1 MVYCRRWKADSR
13 MAQNWQTRLIHSS
26 AKVPG
31 GFRALSVPVE
41 RASTVLFPDCE
52 SAIGGWNVEADG
64 YTYGI
69 HGTPTVHALAGRIA
83 ELEGG
88 VRTLLVSSG
97 LEALTLVDM
106 AMLSAGSHVLL
117 PDNVYGPNRLLAV
130 QLLRRFG
137 VEASFYPADAGA
149 KVAEHFRPNTH
160 LIWVESP
167 GSITM
172 EVQDVP
178 AIAAAAHAHGVI
190 VAMDNTWAAGVL
202 FKAFEHGVDISVQAL
217 TKYVGGHSD
226 LLMGSVTVRDEALL
240 ERLGETRWR
249 MGLSVSPD
257 ECSLALRGLQTL
269 AVRLRQAEASGLTIA
284 NWIST
289 QLEIQTVL
297 HPALASCPGHAFWKR
312 DFSAASGLFSFVF
325 LPRFSGAQVRAFVN
339 ALDLFEI
346 GYSWA
351 GTTSLAVAYDLNH
364 SRGASPYGD
373 RLVRLS
379 IGMEDTGDLIA
390 DLKQALAGMQTAQ

>member
-1 MVYCRRWKADSR
+1 
-13 MAQNWQTRLIHSS
+13 MAQNWQTKLIHTN
-26 AKVPG
+26 AKVPE

-41 RASTVLFPDCE
+41 RASTVVFPDCE
-52 SAIGGWNVEADG
+52 SAVGGWDVEADG

-88 VRTLLVSSG
+88 VRTLLVPSG
-97 LEALTLVDM
+97 LAALTLVDM
-106 AMLSAGSHVLL
+106 AMLSAGSHVLM
-117 PDNVYGPNRLLAV
+117 PDNVYVPNRLLAIK
-130 QLLRRFG
+130 LLQRCG

-149 KVAEHFRPNTH
+149 KVVEHFRPTTH

-178 AIAAAAHAHGVI
+178 AIAAAAHTHGI
-190 VAMDNTWAAGVL
+190 AVAMDNTWAAGVL
-202 FKAFEHGVDISVQAL
+202 FQAFEHGVDVSVQAL

-226 LLMGSVTVRDEALL
+226 LLMGSVTVREEALL
-240 ERLGETRWR
+240 QRLGETRAR
-249 MGLSVSPD
+249 MGFSVSPD
-257 ECSLALRGLQTL
+257 ECSLALRGIQTL
-269 AVRLRQAEASGLTIA
+269 AVRLRHAEASALVIA
-284 NWIST
+284 NWLAA
-289 QLEIQTVL
+289 QPEVQTVL
-297 HPALASCPGHAFWKR
+297 HPALESCPGHELWKR
-312 DFSAASGLFSFVF
+312 DFSGASGLFSFVF
-325 LPRFSGAQVRAFVN
+325 RPQFSGAQVRAFVD

-351 GTTSLAVAYDLNH
+351 GTTSLAVTYNLNH
-364 SRGASPYGD
+364 SRGASPYAD

-379 IGMEDTGDLIA
+379 IGMEETNDLIA
-390 DLKQALAGMQTAQ
+390 DLKQALARMQDGH